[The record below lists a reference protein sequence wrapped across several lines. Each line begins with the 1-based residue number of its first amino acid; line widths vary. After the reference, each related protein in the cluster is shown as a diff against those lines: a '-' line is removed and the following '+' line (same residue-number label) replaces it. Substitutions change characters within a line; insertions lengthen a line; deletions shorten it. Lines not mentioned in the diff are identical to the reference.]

1 MAAPGSIQLDNKDRD
16 IIKILQHEGRVSFAE
31 LGRRIE
37 LSAPAVHAR
46 VRRLEEQGLIRGYVA
61 LLDREKAGN
70 DVLCFINV
78 SLRHHQR
85 EEDESFRAAVLEMP
99 EVLEC
104 HHLTGEFDYLL
115 KVIVPN
121 RGALEAF
128 LMDRLTSLP
137 GLDKVQTSLV
147 LREIKDETAIP
158 LHV

>member
-1 MAAPGSIQLDNKDRD
+1 MAASARISLDNKDRE
-16 IIKILQHEGRVSFAE
+16 IITILQNEGRVSFAE

-46 VRRLEEQGLIRGYVA
+46 VRQLEEYGLIRGYVA
-61 LLDREKAGN
+61 LLDRERAGN
-70 DVLCFINV
+70 DVLCFIHV

-85 EEDESFRAAVLEMP
+85 EDDERFREAVRDMP

-121 RGALEAF
+121 RRALEAF
-128 LMDRLTSLP
+128 LMDRLTALP
-137 GLDKVQTSLV
+137 QLDKVQTSLV
-147 LREIKDETAIP
+147 LREVKDQTAIP
-158 LHV
+158 LNI